1 MGAAV
6 VFIFQQRLFPLVLGG
21 RAGGA
26 TSSAKSFLV
35 AGGAGSESCFRRPSP
50 FEEGAD
56 LYRHLRGHAHN
67 GLSYRRNRERVHV
80 RGGGGSRNVSPL
92 ARLAGQQLAELRKL
106 KAHLVH
112 LSPKCSLSSAMADLR
127 ADSPEEEE
135 AAARVGQ
142 RAAAERPLR
151 RLVRLAAW
159 LTLLY
164 LLPLGPRG
172 AALNSTDAGGAD
184 DDDVAWTPLTAPLTY
199 IISLDRVLGRW
210 YVVEEWGPS
219 HVLDYTIYDWFDFS
233 LDENGILTVEW
244 FTKPEEGYVITPA
257 AAIETEF
264 PATPE
269 FDDEL
274 ADEKMAV
281 FGYTV
286 VDLSPDER
294 FLSVAV
300 CAGRS
305 SNCTVLV
312 LARDVADADNF
323 SALVGVHQRIGAAQ
337 RGFVEVVLQRGSRA
351 PESTAHLPCS
361 YNPSRGRLQ
370 CSF

>member
-1 MGAAV
+1 MGRPGKTDGEA
-6 VFIFQQRLFPLVLGG
+6 QGTS
-21 RAGGA
+21 RAPMI
-26 TSSAKSFLV
+26 SDV
-35 AGGAGSESCFRRPSP
+35 I
-50 FEEGAD
+50 
-56 LYRHLRGHAHN
+56 
-67 GLSYRRNRERVHV
+67 
-80 RGGGGSRNVSPL
+80 
-92 ARLAGQQLAELRKL
+92 ELR
-106 KAHLVH
+106 
-112 LSPKCSLSSAMADLR
+112 R
-127 ADSPEEEE
+127 IQDSPEEEY

-142 RAAAERPLR
+142 PAAAERPLR

-172 AALNSTDAGGAD
+172 AAFNGTDTSGA
-184 DDDVAWTPLTAPLTY
+184 DDDVAWTPLAAPLTH
-199 IISLDRVLGRW
+199 ITSLEQVLGRW

-219 HVLDYTIYDWFDFS
+219 QVLDYTIYEWFDFS

-257 AAIETEF
+257 APIETEF
-264 PATPE
+264 PATPV

-274 ADEKMAV
+274 GGEKMAV

-286 VDLSPDER
+286 VDLSPNER

-312 LARDVADADNF
+312 LARDVADAGNF
-323 SALVGVHQRIGAAQ
+323 SELVGVHQRIEAAQ
-337 RGFVEVVLQRGSRA
+337 RGFAEVVFQRGSRA
-351 PESTAHLPCS
+351 PESTLHLPCS
-361 YNPSRGRLQ
+361 YNSSGGRLQ
-370 CSF
+370 CSL